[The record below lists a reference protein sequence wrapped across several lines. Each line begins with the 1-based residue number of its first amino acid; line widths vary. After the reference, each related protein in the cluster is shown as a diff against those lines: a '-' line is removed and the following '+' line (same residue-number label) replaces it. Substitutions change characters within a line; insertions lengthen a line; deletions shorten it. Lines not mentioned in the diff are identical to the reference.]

1 MFGLV
6 PTQTPRRQKLP
17 RILSKIC
24 TMPKDS
30 VFKYSTRVKS
40 LTTSSGLDWVARK
53 HMIAKLISWT
63 MPDFS
68 DAQMRKAILLS
79 VKNAVIFVR

>member
-1 MFGLV
+1 
-6 PTQTPRRQKLP
+6 
-17 RILSKIC
+17 
-24 TMPKDS
+24 MPKDS

-40 LTTSSGLDWVARK
+40 LTTSSGLDWVVRR

-79 VKNAVIFVR
+79 VKNAVIFVRYVYRIYSYVIRRELSL